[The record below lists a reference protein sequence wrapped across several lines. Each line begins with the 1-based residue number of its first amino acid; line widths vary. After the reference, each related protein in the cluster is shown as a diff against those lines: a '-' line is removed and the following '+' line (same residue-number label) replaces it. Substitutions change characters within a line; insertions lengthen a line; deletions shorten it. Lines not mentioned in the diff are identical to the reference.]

1 MAYFITVEGI
11 DGAGKSTHLE
21 FIQNYLNIKNI
32 QNKLTREPG
41 GTDIGEKLRQ
51 LLLHDEMD
59 VGTETMMMF
68 AARHEHIISVIQPAL
83 KSNISIVCDRFTD
96 ATYAYQQGG
105 KGIDPSFIKLLEQLV
120 HPDLTPDLTFL
131 FDLDPE
137 AAHSRI
143 SNERDLDKFEK
154 QSLTFFN
161 GVRTIYLELAK
172 ADSRFHVINS
182 SQTIEQI
189 QDIISIKLDELVK

>member
-21 FIQNYLNIKNI
+21 FIQNYLNKKNI

-105 KGIDPSFIKLLEQLV
+105 KGIDPSFIKSLEELI
-120 HPDLTPDLTFL
+120 HPGLSPDLTFL

-172 ADSRFHVINS
+172 AHSRFHVINS

-189 QDIISIKLDELVK
+189 QDIISIKLDELFK

>member
-21 FIQNYLNIKNI
+21 FIQNYLNNKNI

-105 KGIDPSFIKLLEQLV
+105 KGIDPSFIKSLVQLV

-161 GVRTIYLELAK
+161 GVRKIYLELAK
-172 ADSRFHVINS
+172 GNARFYVIDS

>member
-21 FIQNYLNIKNI
+21 FIQNYLNKKNI

-105 KGIDPSFIKLLEQLV
+105 KGIDPSFIKSLEELI
-120 HPDLTPDLTFL
+120 HPGLTPDLTFL

-161 GVRTIYLELAK
+161 GVRKIYLELAK
-172 ADSRFHVINS
+172 GHSRFHVIDS

>member
-21 FIQNYLNIKNI
+21 FIQNYLNKKNI

-51 LLLHDEMD
+51 LLLHEEMD

-68 AARHEHIISVIQPAL
+68 AARHEHIVSVIQPSL

-105 KGIDPSFIKLLEQLV
+105 KGIDPSFIKSLEQLV
-120 HPDLTPDLTFL
+120 HPGLTPDLTFL

-161 GVRTIYLELAK
+161 GVRKIYLELAK
-172 ADSRFHVINS
+172 GHSRFHVIDS
-182 SQTIEQI
+182 SKTIEQI

>member
-21 FIQNYLNIKNI
+21 FIQNYLNKKNI

-41 GTDIGEKLRQ
+41 GTDIGEKLRL

-105 KGIDPSFIKLLEQLV
+105 KGIDPSFIKSLEQLV

-143 SNERDLDKFEK
+143 SHERDLDKFEK

-161 GVRTIYLELAK
+161 GVRKIYLELAK
-172 ADSRFHVINS
+172 GHSRFHVIDS

>member
-1 MAYFITVEGI
+1 
-11 DGAGKSTHLE
+11 
-21 FIQNYLNIKNI
+21 
-32 QNKLTREPG
+32 
-41 GTDIGEKLRQ
+41 
-51 LLLHDEMD
+51 
-59 VGTETMMMF
+59 MMMF
-68 AARHEHIISVIQPAL
+68 AARHEHIISVIQPSL

-105 KGIDPSFIKLLEQLV
+105 KGIDPSFIKSLEQLV
-120 HPDLTPDLTFL
+120 HPGLTPDLTFL

-161 GVRTIYLELAK
+161 GVRKTYLELAK
-172 ADSRFHVINS
+172 AHSRFHVIDS

-189 QDIISIKLDELVK
+189 QDIISIKLDELFK

>member
-11 DGAGKSTHLE
+11 DGAGKSTHLK
-21 FIQNYLNIKNI
+21 FIQNYLNKKNI

-41 GTDIGEKLRQ
+41 GTDIGEKLRR

-105 KGIDPSFIKLLEQLV
+105 KGIDPSFIKSLEELV

-161 GVRTIYLELAK
+161 GVRKIYLELAK
-172 ADSRFHVINS
+172 GNTRFHVIDS

>member
-1 MAYFITVEGI
+1 
-11 DGAGKSTHLE
+11 
-21 FIQNYLNIKNI
+21 
-32 QNKLTREPG
+32 
-41 GTDIGEKLRQ
+41 
-51 LLLHDEMD
+51 MD

-68 AARHEHIISVIQPAL
+68 AARREHIISVIQPAL

-105 KGIDPSFIKLLEQLV
+105 KGIDPSFIKSLEHLV
-120 HPDLTPDLTFL
+120 HPGLTPDLTFL

-161 GVRTIYLELAK
+161 GVRKIYLELAK
-172 ADSRFHVINS
+172 AHSRFHVIDS

>member
-21 FIQNYLNIKNI
+21 FIQNYLNKKNI

-41 GTDIGEKLRQ
+41 GTDIGEKLRR

-105 KGIDPSFIKLLEQLV
+105 KGIDPSFIKSLEQLV
-120 HPDLTPDLTFL
+120 NPDLTPDLTFL

-161 GVRTIYLELAK
+161 GVRKIYLELAK
-172 ADSRFHVINS
+172 GHSRFLVIDS

-189 QDIISIKLDELVK
+189 QDIISIKLDELFK

>member
-21 FIQNYLNIKNI
+21 FIQNYLNKKNI

-68 AARHEHIISVIQPAL
+68 AARREHIISVIQPSL

-105 KGIDPSFIKLLEQLV
+105 KGIDPSFIKSLVQLV

-161 GVRTIYLELAK
+161 GVRKIYLELAK
-172 ADSRFHVINS
+172 GHSRFHVIDS

-189 QDIISIKLDELVK
+189 QDIISIKLDELFK